1 MTALSSGRP
10 ADHGLLK
17 GEVLPLCSCGLE
29 LFQADQ
35 LPAAIVE
42 EAPAALAVPSSE
54 AGEAA
59 RPAAGTPCLVL
70 YGAGKRPLH
79 FYPLHK
85 EALMIGRLDA
95 VAGNFPDIDV
105 TPWLDV
111 SLARKISRRHALIL
125 KLRSTNS
132 FFLRPLAGNTG
143 TQWEND
149 MVEPLKDYPLE
160 HGRRIILGG
169 AVRFKFEIT

>member
-1 MTALSSGRP
+1 
-10 ADHGLLK
+10 
-17 GEVLPLCSCGLE
+17 
-29 LFQADQ
+29 
-35 LPAAIVE
+35 
-42 EAPAALAVPSSE
+42 
-54 AGEAA
+54 
-59 RPAAGTPCLVL
+59 
-70 YGAGKRPLH
+70 
-79 FYPLHK
+79 
-85 EALMIGRLDA
+85 MIGRLDA

-125 KLRSTNS
+125 KLRSTSS

-160 HGRRIILGG
+160 HGSRIILGG